1 MIFNNAIFSK
11 GFLCHFIIIRTRLK
25 FKVSFFQEFEETPN
39 VETNPIK
46 NGNSKVAMI
55 GNSNAKMIKE
65 EENVSQSQKPKLL
78 TELL

>member
-1 MIFNNAIFSK
+1 
-11 GFLCHFIIIRTRLK
+11 LK
-25 FKVSFFQEFEETPN
+25 FGFFQEFEETPN

-65 EENVSQSQKPKLL
+65 EENVSQKPKLL